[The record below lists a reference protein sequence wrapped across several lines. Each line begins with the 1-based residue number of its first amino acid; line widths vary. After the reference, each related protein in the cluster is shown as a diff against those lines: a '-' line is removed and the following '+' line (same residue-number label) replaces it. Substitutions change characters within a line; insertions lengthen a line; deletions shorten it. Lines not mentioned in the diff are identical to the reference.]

1 MGEEDMVRQAPN
13 VFRMRLLGAQ
23 VIPVSSGS
31 RTLKDAINEALRDW
45 VTNIETTHYLIGSA
59 LGPHPY
65 PRMVRDFHRV
75 IGQEVRLQML
85 GKANRLPDALFACV
99 GGGSN
104 SIGLFYDFIAE
115 PRVKLVGVE
124 AGGKG
129 TALGEHAA
137 RFSGGKPGV
146 IHGMYTYVLQTGDG
160 LISNTHSISAGLD
173 YPAIGPE
180 HAELYRQGRVEY
192 TRVSDQEALDAASLL
207 SRLEGIIPALE
218 SSHALAEVMKRAPR
232 MRRDEIVVVNLSGRG
247 DKDLGIFQS
256 AGML

>member
-1 MGEEDMVRQAPN
+1 MEKGRLWANTPR
-13 VFRMRLLGAQ
+13 VFLA
-23 VIPVSSGS
+23 
-31 RTLKDAINEALRDW
+31 
-45 VTNIETTHYLIGSA
+45 
-59 LGPHPY
+59 
-65 PRMVRDFHRV
+65 
-75 IGQEVRLQML
+75 
-85 GKANRLPDALFACV
+85 ANR
-99 GGGSN
+99 
-104 SIGLFYDFIAE
+104 
-115 PRVKLVGVE
+115 
-124 AGGKG
+124 
-129 TALGEHAA
+129 
-137 RFSGGKPGV
+137 GV